1 MPRSARL
8 DLVGLLQHVIVRG
21 IEKRR
26 IFFDDQD
33 RRLFLSRFSKLI
45 EEMEIDCLAWALLPN
60 HFHLLLRPQ
69 KTKMA
74 SFMRRLLT
82 GYAVYFNLRHG
93 RSGHLFQNRYKSI
106 VCQEDPY
113 LLELVRYIHL
123 NPIRARLVKEM
134 KELDYY
140 RWSGHAVLMGNQ
152 QLQGQTVDE
161 VLAYYGNRIGVARR
175 DYRRFVM
182 DGILQGRRDELV
194 GGGLRRSL
202 GLSGLDMI
210 QDYDER
216 VLGNGEFIEQLR
228 KVKEISDRLPAVLS
242 LKELIVRIARAFE
255 INPEDLTHRNRR
267 REIVEIRSII
277 SYFATREMGHNGA
290 ELGRALNISRSAVS
304 IAANRGKEAVEK
316 NPKLRKL
323 IENN

>member
-1 MPRSARL
+1 
-8 DLVGLLQHVIVRG
+8 
-21 IEKRR
+21 
-26 IFFDDQD
+26 
-33 RRLFLSRFSKLI
+33 
-45 EEMEIDCLAWALLPN
+45 
-60 HFHLLLRPQ
+60 
-69 KTKMA
+69 
-74 SFMRRLLT
+74 
-82 GYAVYFNLRHG
+82 
-93 RSGHLFQNRYKSI
+93 
-106 VCQEDPY
+106 
-113 LLELVRYIHL
+113 
-123 NPIRARLVKEM
+123 
-134 KELDYY
+134 
-140 RWSGHAVLMGNQ
+140 
-152 QLQGQTVDE
+152 
-161 VLAYYGNRIGVARR
+161 
-175 DYRRFVM
+175 
-182 DGILQGRRDELV
+182 
-194 GGGLRRSL
+194 
-202 GLSGLDMI
+202 MI

-304 IAANRGKEAVEK
+304 IAANRGEEAVEK

>member
-1 MPRSARL
+1 
-8 DLVGLLQHVIVRG
+8 
-21 IEKRR
+21 
-26 IFFDDQD
+26 
-33 RRLFLSRFSKLI
+33 
-45 EEMEIDCLAWALLPN
+45 
-60 HFHLLLRPQ
+60 
-69 KTKMA
+69 
-74 SFMRRLLT
+74 
-82 GYAVYFNLRHG
+82 
-93 RSGHLFQNRYKSI
+93 
-106 VCQEDPY
+106 
-113 LLELVRYIHL
+113 
-123 NPIRARLVKEM
+123 M

-152 QLQGQTVDE
+152 KLRGQTVDE

-202 GLSGLDMI
+202 ELSGLEMI

-228 KVKEISDRLPAVLS
+228 KEKGISDRLPAVLS

-255 INPEDLTHRNRR
+255 INPEDLRHRNRR

-304 IAANRGKEAVEK
+304 IAADRGEEAVEK